1 MCIIE
6 AAEAAA
12 AEMTGEAGEAVG
24 AGGEGGSEEL
34 QVVGMLYEEKRPT
47 TKAKETC
54 RLGGSEELE
63 VVGRSDKS
71 NSTGKSITRL
81 TFLKSLCI

>member
-12 AEMTGEAGEAVG
+12 AEMTGEAGETVG

-34 QVVGMLYEEKRPT
+34 
-47 TKAKETC
+47 
-54 RLGGSEELE
+54 E
-63 VVGRSDKS
+63 VVGRPDK
-71 NSTGKSITRL
+71 STGKSITRL

>member
-1 MCIIE
+1 MCVIE

-24 AGGEGGSEEL
+24 AGGE
-34 QVVGMLYEEKRPT
+34 R
-47 TKAKETC
+47 
-54 RLGGSEELE
+54 GSEELE

-71 NSTGKSITRL
+71 TGKSITRL
-81 TFLKSLCI
+81 TLQKSLYLKCSTFCSLRIQNARLFAI